1 MMHDVDWLLRAQ
13 NLLLQHRLLQP
24 HLLLLLLLLLVLLL
38 LLLHGNGCCMLPLLQ
53 LQLL

>member
-1 MMHDVDWLLRAQ
+1 MHDVDWLLRAQ

-24 HLLLLLLLLLVLLL
+24 HLLLLLLLLV
-38 LLLHGNGCCMLPLLQ
+38 LLHGSSCCMLPLLQ

>member
-1 MMHDVDWLLRAQ
+1 VVHDVDRLLRSQ

-24 HLLLLLLLLLVLLL
+24 HLLLLLLLLV
-38 LLLHGNGCCMLPLLQ
+38 LLHGNGCCMLPLLH